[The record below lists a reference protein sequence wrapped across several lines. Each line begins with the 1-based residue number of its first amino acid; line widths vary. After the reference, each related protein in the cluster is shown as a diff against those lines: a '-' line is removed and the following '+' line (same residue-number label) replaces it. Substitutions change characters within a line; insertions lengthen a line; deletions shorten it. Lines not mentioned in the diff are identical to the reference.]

1 MPLKTA
7 ALAAFLLLLVA
18 GLGLRISLRRRR
30 EHIGPGMTGDAAFT
44 RLQRAH
50 GNAVEH
56 APLLVLA
63 MLLLE
68 LLGASPAQLVG
79 YAVAIVVARATHA
92 AGIILRPRHPMHTV
106 GGALTYTL
114 EVAMAVSLALMAVG
128 RARC

>member
-7 ALAAFLLLLVA
+7 AVVAFLLLLVA

-30 EHIGPGMTGDAAFT
+30 EHIGPGMTGDTAFT

-50 GNAVEH
+50 GNAIEH

-68 LLGASPAQLVG
+68 LLGAGSAELVG
-79 YAVAIVVARATHA
+79 FAVATVIARAAHA
-92 AGIILRPRHPMHTV
+92 AGIILRPRHPFHTL
-106 GGALTYTL
+106 GSALTYTL
-114 EVAMAVSLALMAVG
+114 EVAMAISLVFITVK
-128 RARC
+128 RAS

>member
-7 ALAAFLLLLVA
+7 AVAAFLLLLVA

-30 EHIGPGMTGDAAFT
+30 EHIGPGMSGDAVFT

-68 LLGASPAQLVG
+68 LLGASSAALVG
-79 YAVAIVVARATHA
+79 FAVAIVVARAAHA
-92 AGIILRPRHPMHTV
+92 AGIILRPRHPLHTL
-106 GGALTYTL
+106 GSALTYAL
-114 EVAMAVSLALMAVG
+114 EVAMAMSLVFITLK
-128 RARC
+128 RAAS